1 MKNILSKIIIAL
13 ALALFAMTS
22 FAASIYELRIQNP
35 KKQAAYVVGDTFT
48 RTFELDL
55 KAPYKLAQSSIPA
68 KGSAVNGIEL
78 SSIKINQKQ
87 SSKVNSYKVQLEY
100 QIFTS
105 AATVKKLE
113 VSKYPLK
120 ITGAGKSYII
130 TVPAWQFRV
139 SPLATHNETY
149 LEQDMSAYRGPML
162 VDTDMAKWLLGIFL
176 SITLTA
182 TLGLIYINEDGAWF
196 PGMGGPFAMSY
207 RRIMSLEPSGT
218 PNSNGIR
225 DTNDIVLIQQAT
237 TNIHH
242 AFNQTYGENLFAADI
257 DHFLEKHPGFASI
270 KHEIIRFF
278 QLSNLILFRPSQPV
292 KTNLAETN
300 HFSMTALANFCEQCR
315 HCERGVV

>member
-1 MKNILSKIIIAL
+1 MKNILSKIIIAM
-13 ALALFAMTS
+13 ALALFAITS

-35 KKQAAYVVGDTFT
+35 KKQAAYVVGDKFT

-55 KAPYKLAQSSIPA
+55 KEPYRLAQASIPA
-68 KGSAVNGIEL
+68 KGSTVNGIEL
-78 SSIKINQKQ
+78 SSVKINQKQ
-87 SSKVNSYKVQLEY
+87 SSKVNSYTVQLEY

-113 VSKYPLK
+113 IGKYPLK

-162 VDTDMAKWLLGIFL
+162 VNAGIAKLLLGTFL
-176 SITLTA
+176 GLTLIA
-182 TLGLIYINEDGAWF
+182 TLGLIYINEDRAWF

-207 RRIMSLEPSGT
+207 RKIMSLEA
-218 PNSNGIR
+218 N
-225 DTNDIVLIQQAT
+225 DTAIANNADNVLLQQAT
-237 TNIHH
+237 SNIHR

-257 DHFLEKHPGFASI
+257 DRFLEKHPGFTGI
-270 KHEIIRFF
+270 RNEIIQFF

-292 KTNLAETN
+292 KTNPIETN
-300 HFSMTALANFCEQCR
+300 QFSIAALASFCEQCR